1 MKHFITYNNA
11 SKNIIS
17 QKIIYETQF
26 CVGDISWQTV
36 HCDIETVFECRHL
49 AVWPPKKTFLSNILA
64 VRNCCDA
71 YSFYFPASTSDL
83 LMQAISLPLGSL
95 LAVVLGH
102 IILYENV
109 GWQALAV
116 RQNSAARCLSLQLFW
131 KSAWIFFF
139 MFPILK
145 PSGNLAWSSKIHTW
159 HKSWLFLKA
168 TREIWVGNNCLAI
181 LKNLV

>member
-1 MKHFITYNNA
+1 MELSFVLVRFHDK
-11 SKNIIS
+11 
-17 QKIIYETQF
+17 
-26 CVGDISWQTV
+26 TV
-36 HCDIETVFECRHL
+36 HCDIVTVFECRHL

-83 LMQAISLPLGSL
+83 LMQTISLPLGSL

-139 MFPILK
+139 FYVPYIKALW
-145 PSGNLAWSSKIHTW
+145 LEVA
-159 HKSWLFLKA
+159 KSIYDTRADCFLKQQ
-168 TREIWVGNNCLAI
+168 EKSEWEMIVW
-181 LKNLV
+181 KS

>member
-1 MKHFITYNNA
+1 MTKQYTVTL
-11 SKNIIS
+11 S
-17 QKIIYETQF
+17 QFLNVDILQF
-26 CVGDISWQTV
+26 GLQ
-36 HCDIETVFECRHL
+36 
-49 AVWPPKKTFLSNILA
+49 KKTFLSNILA

-83 LMQAISLPLGSL
+83 LMQTISLPLGSL

-139 MFPILK
+139 FFFYVPYIKALWQLGLK
-145 PSGNLAWSSKIHTW
+145 
-159 HKSWLFLKA
+159 
-168 TREIWVGNNCLAI
+168 
-181 LKNLV
+181 